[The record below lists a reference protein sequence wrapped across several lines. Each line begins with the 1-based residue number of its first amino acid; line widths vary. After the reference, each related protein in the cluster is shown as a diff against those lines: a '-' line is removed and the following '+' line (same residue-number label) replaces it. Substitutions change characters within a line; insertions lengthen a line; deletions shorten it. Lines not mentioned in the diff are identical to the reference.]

1 MNEFDEVY
9 NKYFK
14 DVYCFILNL
23 SKDSH
28 IAEDITQETFF
39 KAMKSIKSFEGRC
52 SIKSWLIQIAK
63 NTYFDYLK
71 KENKYDLNT
80 NIESNIDKSIESLIL
95 DKESSFYVH
104 TIIHNLDEPYK
115 EVFTL
120 RVFAE
125 LSFLQISKL
134 FNKTES
140 WARVTFHRA
149 KKKIQIIIKEESHE

>member
-9 NKYFK
+9 NRYFK
-14 DVYCFILNL
+14 DVYYFILNL

-28 IAEDITQETFF
+28 IAEDISQETFF
-39 KAMKSIKSFEGRC
+39 KAMKSINNFEGRC

-71 KENKYDLNT
+71 KENKYDLET
-80 NIESNIDKSIESLIL
+80 EVDKHGEVSIENLIM
-95 DKESSFYVH
+95 DKECNFYLH
-104 TIIHNLDEPYK
+104 TIIHNLEEPYK

-120 RVFAE
+120 RVFGE

-140 WARVTFHRA
+140 WSRVTFHRA
-149 KKKIQIIIKEESHE
+149 KKKIQTIIKEDNYE